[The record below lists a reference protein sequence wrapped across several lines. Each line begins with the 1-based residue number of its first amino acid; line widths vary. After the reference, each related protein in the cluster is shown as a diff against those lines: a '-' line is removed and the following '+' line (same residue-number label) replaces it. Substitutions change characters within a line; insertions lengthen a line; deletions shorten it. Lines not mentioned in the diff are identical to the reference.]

1 MLKHEASYLEGVPSA
16 SMYERSFMH
25 RDTVTHVAVA
35 AACEML
41 LTGSAD
47 GHLKFW
53 KKRPG
58 GVEFV
63 KHFRAH
69 KGPIDGEL
77 TTVPPPACMSCSCWL
92 KACVHLQ
99 CALHCAAAM
108 CNTCDAVTGM
118 AVSNDGSLLVTI
130 SRDQS
135 AKVFDVP
142 GFDMVLMLK
151 LPFVP
156 AAAEWIFRVRFCVLW
171 AVKLR
176 LQRLSSI
183 TSAWPLLALLV
194 GPLM

>member
-35 AACEML
+35 AACDML

-69 KGPIDGEL
+69 KGPIDGGL
-77 TTVPPPACMSCSCWL
+77 AAMSPPACTSCSSVPNMGL
-92 KACVHLQ
+92 RMP
-99 CALHCAAAM
+99 CALRHAAAH
-108 CNTCDAVTGM
+108 V
-118 AVSNDGSLLVTI
+118 
-130 SRDQS
+130 
-135 AKVFDVP
+135 
-142 GFDMVLMLK
+142 
-151 LPFVP
+151 
-156 AAAEWIFRVRFCVLW
+156 
-171 AVKLR
+171 
-176 LQRLSSI
+176 
-183 TSAWPLLALLV
+183 
-194 GPLM
+194 